1 MTPALHPYPAYKPSD
16 VLWLGNVPEHWEV
29 SRLKGYVTNA
39 IDLTGAPLEGELY
52 LALEHVEGWTGRCS
66 DAGDGVSTSSQV
78 KRFQAQDVLFG
89 KLRPYLAKV
98 TCPKR
103 NGVCVGESD
112 RTHPVGAGLKPNIAR
127 GVGAGLKPAST
138 TKPHT
143 AEDWLHLCE
152 CATIHTTRGAAD
164 GVSTSSQ
171 VKRFLAQDVLFG
183 RLRPILAK
191 VTCPKRNGVCV
202 GESDRTHPVG
212 AGFKPAPTTTPHTAD
227 DRLHLCENATIHTT
241 RGAGNGVSTSSQVKR
256 FLAQDVLFGKL
267 RPYLAK
273 VTCPKRNGVCVG
285 ESDRTHPVGA
295 GLKPAPTTTP
305 HTADDRLHLY
315 QNATN
320 HITRG
325 ATNRQ

>member
-1 MTPALHPYPAYKPSD
+1 MTPALHAYSAYKPSGIP
-16 VLWLGNVPEHWEV
+16 WLGDVPEHWDV
-29 SRLKGYVTNA
+29 SQLKGYVTNA
-39 IDLTGAPLEGELY
+39 IDLTGAPLDGELY

-66 DAGDGVSTSSQV
+66 HNPHDAGDGVSTNSQV
-78 KRFQAQDVLFG
+78 ERLQAQDVLFG
-89 KLRPYLAKV
+89 KLHPYPAKV

-103 NGVCVGESD
+103 NGVCVGESG
-112 RTHPVGAGLKPNIAR
+112 RTHPVGAGLKPDIAR
-127 GVGAGLKPAST
+127 GVGAGL
-138 TKPHT
+138 
-143 AEDWLHLCE
+143 
-152 CATIHTTRGAAD
+152 
-164 GVSTSSQ
+164 
-171 VKRFLAQDVLFG
+171 
-183 RLRPILAK
+183 
-191 VTCPKRNGVCV
+191 
-202 GESDRTHPVG
+202 
-212 AGFKPAPTTTPHTAD
+212 KPAPTTTPHTAD
-227 DRLHLCENATIHTT
+227 DRLHLCENATSHTA

-256 FLAQDVLFGKL
+256 FQAQDVLFGKL